1 MSSLAYPFEVTSIN
15 YNGMATSVEQLT
27 SYAAQ
32 ARSLA
37 NADLSHLSIDRT
49 RSPYNA
55 LGIRQLTSG
64 TPLCPLNDAPAATM
78 DGATPAD
85 LPKQV
90 LPSAFALTSLAL
102 WDWIC

>member
-15 YNGMATSVEQLT
+15 YNGMTTSVEQST

-49 RSPYNA
+49 RA

-64 TPLCPLNDAPAATM
+64 TPVSHLGFWSCCACGQMNSEALSPERCSCCNHGRCHTCGPA
-78 DGATPAD
+78 
-85 LPKQV
+85 
-90 LPSAFALTSLAL
+90 
-102 WDWIC
+102 